1 MQGEAPPARLAQVA
15 DRAGVSLA
23 TASLA
28 LRRSPRVAEGT
39 RMRIEAAAR
48 ALDYQPLHAPE
59 RRLIPRA
66 LHREAAIHVG
76 VVGAVGFE
84 ELLTDPFQV
93 TVMTGFL
100 ETLEHSHATATFL
113 PPPDV
118 SRNVALLAS
127 APMDGLVLVHS
138 PAALGAALAVVER
151 RALPAISLDPRP
163 GDAIPGVM
171 WLDFDGM
178 SHLVSRIVAQGHKEA
193 LVVTLPFGGGR
204 RRRGFVPIPAQADVP
219 SQAVR
224 QRLQAIHEA
233 ELTVSAV
240 YETEASSLAE
250 GERAGEAIVMLA
262 ELPTLIACQSDV
274 LAAGVLTAL
283 ERHGIRV
290 PHDVSVTGF
299 DGLDLPLIA
308 PHVLTSVLQDGYEKG
323 RRAAHHMLALIAGQ
337 RPEPSD
343 MKTAVRDGNTLGRP
357 RVGSGRGAAV
367 AAEGKQ

>member
-1 MQGEAPPARLAQVA
+1 
-15 DRAGVSLA
+15 VSLA

-39 RMRIEAAAR
+39 RIRIEAAAR
-48 ALDYQPLHAPE
+48 ALGYQPLHAPQ
-59 RRLIPRA
+59 RRATPRA
-66 LHREAAIHVG
+66 PHGETAIHVG
-76 VVGAVGFE
+76 VVAAVGLE

-93 TVMTGFL
+93 TVMTGL
-100 ETLEHSHATATFL
+100 LDTLEQAHATATFL
-113 PPPDV
+113 PPPDL

-127 APMDGLVLVHS
+127 APMDGVVLVHS

-151 RALPAISLDPRP
+151 RALPAISLEPRP
-163 GDAIPGVM
+163 GDTVPGVM

-178 SHLVSRIVAQGHKEA
+178 RHLVSRMIALGHSEA

-224 QRLQAIHEA
+224 QRLEAIHEA
-233 ELTVSAV
+233 GLGVSAV
-240 YETEASSLAE
+240 YETEASSVAE

-274 LAAGVLTAL
+274 LAAGVLSAL
-283 ERHGIRV
+283 ERRDIRV
-290 PHDVSVTGF
+290 PQDVSVTGF
-299 DGLDLPLIA
+299 DGLELPLIA

-323 RRAAHHMLALIAGQ
+323 RRAAHHILAAIAGEG
-337 RPEPSD
+337 PEPSA
-343 MKTAVRDGNTLGRP
+343 MKLAVRDGTTLGPP
-357 RVGSGRGAAV
+357 RAVPDGAPS
-367 AAEGKQ
+367 AESHS